1 MVLGRFRLF
10 APEETTPEYC
20 NVCVGNVDAV
30 EADGV
35 AIYPTIINNGGVI
48 WAKSN
53 GMILH
58 DLMGSKVM
66 DLSNGEGWYNI
77 TLAGGTY
84 LFCNEKDGKTAKIV
98 S

>member
-1 MVLGRFRLF
+1 MQ
-10 APEETTPEYC
+10 P
-20 NVCVGNVDAV
+20 DI
-30 EADGV
+30 EAGGV
-35 AIYPTIINNGGVI
+35 AIYPTIIDVGGVI

-53 GMILH
+53 GMIY

-98 S
+98 VVSGF